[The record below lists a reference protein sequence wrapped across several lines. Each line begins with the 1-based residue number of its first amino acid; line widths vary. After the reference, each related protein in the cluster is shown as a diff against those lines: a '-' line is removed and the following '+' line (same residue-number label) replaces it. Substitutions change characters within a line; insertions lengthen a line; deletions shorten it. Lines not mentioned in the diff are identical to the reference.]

1 MSKSLWQQVLVTL
14 QGIQREKS
22 TGRLIVMGKVGSD
35 ARQQAYSVCIDRG
48 EPTDMRLISRP
59 IPISLNDLLALI
71 LTRTGFPKS
80 LKVSKSTSAVMPN
93 MQELIEQVEQKAGA
107 VESNAAILTIDLVFE
122 AQKVLATVYGSQA
135 AAQVQQI
142 RQRFDPLTKP
152 QAFLA
157 ECRSTAANMVGM
169 QMAVNMFAALQA
181 QI

>member
-1 MSKSLWQQVLVTL
+1 MLITL
-14 QGIQREKS
+14 QGIQKDKS
-22 TGRLIVMGKVGSD
+22 TGRLIVMGKAGGD
-35 ARQQAYSVCIDRG
+35 TRQQAYSICIDRG
-48 EPTDMRLISRP
+48 EPTDLRLISRP

-71 LTRTGFPKS
+71 LTRTGFQKS
-80 LKVSKSTSAVMPN
+80 LKVSKSSVATMPT
-93 MQELIEQVEQKAGA
+93 MQELIEHVEQKVGV
-107 VESNAAILTIDLVFE
+107 VESSSAILTIDLVLE

-152 QAFLA
+152 QEFLV